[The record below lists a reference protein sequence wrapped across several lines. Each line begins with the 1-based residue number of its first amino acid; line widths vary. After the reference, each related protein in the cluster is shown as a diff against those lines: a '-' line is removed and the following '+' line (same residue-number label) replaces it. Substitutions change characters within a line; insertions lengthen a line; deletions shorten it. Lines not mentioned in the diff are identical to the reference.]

1 MPTWQTADLAI
12 AMDRSA
18 YLNLD
23 RGSSGLSSDGRKRG
37 NTKTFAFS
45 SDGSGKVFSAFEVVK
60 IWLWPFVGIVHTGAA
75 SSASV
80 ATYNQDVPEELEG

>member
-1 MPTWQTADLAI
+1 MATHL
-12 AMDRSA
+12 RSQ
-18 YLNLD
+18 LHFK
-23 RGSSGLSSDGRKRG
+23 SSS
-37 NTKTFAFS
+37 
-45 SDGSGKVFSAFEVVK
+45 KVFSAFEVVK